1 MTPMHEILPRI
12 RTPPYVSNVPE
23 VKHVSLVAA
32 VSGGGAIF
40 AAEVE
45 AVSQVHKQAMAAD
58 ADAADEPP
66 PTPLRDSEP
75 EPVLEQGEGGFD
87 LEVVPPTPKVEDA
100 VANFV
105 DSDGGSDT
113 ESEGD
118 GEFRQAV
125 SEHLAR
131 NTEYGSVDMDGAAAR
146 VGVQKAKSRFLILAS
161 DGLQFLYDDVI
172 VPDLWTDVV
181 GRTIGGVD
189 VVAGGTKNP
198 ALSLLRDALGGTD
211 VKQVSSMLTVELE
224 ERWMDDTTIVVVP
237 L

>member
-1 MTPMHEILPRI
+1 M
-12 RTPPYVSNVPE
+12 SNVPE

-32 VSGGGAIF
+32 FSGGGAIF
-40 AAEVE
+40 AAEVD

-118 GEFRQAV
+118 GEFRQACQNT
-125 SEHLAR
+125 SRGTR
-131 NTEYGSVDMDGAAAR
+131 NTGAWTWTAR
-146 VGVQKAKSRFLILAS
+146 RLALACRRAKSRFLILAS